1 MPKTAVVG
9 PQKNMA
15 RLTKV
20 YNTDDDD
27 SSYVG
32 RRHLPLV
39 AGDKLMVSFEMLKCN
54 LKEGSTIVAICC
66 CKIVI
71 KLLKIMTPFNPHTLV
86 CECICVRVCL
96 CVCVRMRLCAHC
108 QTFITRTRATVCY
121 VRSTH
126 MHRCIYIHTFIHT
139 CLHKYIYTHRQ
150 IHRLRP

>member
-71 KLLKIMTPFNPHTLV
+71 KLKNYDPLQPTYSCM
-86 CECICVRVCL
+86 RVYLRATVSL

-139 CLHKYIYTHRQ
+139 FLHKYIYTHRQ

>member
-27 SSYVG
+27 SCYVG

-39 AGDKLMVSFEMLKCN
+39 AGDKLMVSFEMDECN
-54 LKEGSTIVAICC
+54 LQEGTTIVTICC

-71 KLLKIMTPFNPHTLV
+71 KVLKIMTPFNPHTLV
-86 CECICVRVCL
+86 CECICVRVCVSL
-96 CVCVRMRLCAHC
+96 CVCAYAYACLCVH
-108 QTFITRTRATVCY
+108 IVKL
-121 VRSTH
+121 S
-126 MHRCIYIHTFIHT
+126 
-139 CLHKYIYTHRQ
+139 
-150 IHRLRP
+150 

>member
-86 CECICVRVCL
+86 CECICVRLCL
-96 CVCVRMRLCAHC
+96 CVCVCTYASVCTLSNFHNTYACNCMLCA
-108 QTFITRTRATVCY
+108 
-121 VRSTH
+121 
-126 MHRCIYIHTFIHT
+126 
-139 CLHKYIYTHRQ
+139 KYTHAQ
-150 IHRLRP
+150 MYLHTYVHTYFPT